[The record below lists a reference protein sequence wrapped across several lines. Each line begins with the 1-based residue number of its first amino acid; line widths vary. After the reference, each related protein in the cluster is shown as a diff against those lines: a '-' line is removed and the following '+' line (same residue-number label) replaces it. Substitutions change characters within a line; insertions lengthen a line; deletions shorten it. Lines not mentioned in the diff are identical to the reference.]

1 MANAEAI
8 TLSGQ
13 VSIRWIENKINAYLN
28 KLLSTNNEDYVVA
41 SDTDSI
47 YLNLGPLVTKFFSNK
62 SDDKVRIVEILDKIC
77 KDKLEPFIDAS
88 YEELASYVEAYD
100 QKMIMKRENIA
111 ERGIWTAKKRYIL
124 NVWDSEGVRYK
135 EPKMK
140 IMGLETA
147 RSSTPAFYREK
158 LYEAYKI
165 IVSKTND
172 DLISFVN
179 AVRAETRERPV
190 EEISFPRTVSGFERY
205 SHRTDIYGPS
215 TPIQVRGALL
225 YNHYLKKHKIQNKH
239 QSMQDGEKIK
249 YVYLNMPNPIH
260 ENAISFF
267 NEIPEE
273 FGLLPFIDYKLQFDK
288 GFLLP
293 LTKVLDCIGWH
304 TTKKITLGAFFE

>member
-1 MANAEAI
+1 M
-8 TLSGQ
+8 
-13 VSIRWIENKINAYLN
+13 
-28 KLLSTNNEDYVVA
+28 
-41 SDTDSI
+41 
-47 YLNLGPLVTKFFSNK
+47 
-62 SDDKVRIVEILDKIC
+62 EILDKIC